1 MKPAGR
7 GSHIG
12 SVILMGG
19 LIALP
24 AGIQWRWQHRVV
36 GRSTYNFA
44 YSQDSFS
51 WKTGSWNRRNE
62 LAETRLLG
70 AVSVHVP
77 PKGCQSLQ
85 ESVAVAAPLLLT
97 GRKQTHGG
105 LGYENSTG
113 VICSGYGMRLGGR
126 GLGPDDPGDRRQ
138 FWRRL
143 GLRWPRRLSGYWRQ
157 LWQRVDFRRSGW
169 VSRHRKQL
177 RQRVDI
183 RWPWGISGGGR

>member
-7 GSHIG
+7 GSLIG
-12 SVILMGG
+12 SVILMGN
-19 LIALP
+19 LIAVP
-24 AGIQWRWQHRVV
+24 AGIQRRWQHRIV

-97 GRKQTHGG
+97 GLNQTHGG
-105 LGYENSTG
+105 QGNENSTG
-113 VICSGYGMRLGGR
+113 VICSGCGMCVGGR
-126 GLGPDDPGDRRQ
+126 GFGPDDSGDGRQ
-138 FWRRL
+138 LWRGL
-143 GLRWPRRLSGYWRQ
+143 GFRWPRRLSGDGQQ
-157 LWQRVDFRRSGW
+157 LWWWLGV
-169 VSRHRKQL
+169 
-177 RQRVDI
+177 
-183 RWPWGISGGGR
+183 